1 CSSCAFRNLIVE
13 TSVRKFRLLH
23 LLLSSSYLLRCPSQ
37 LLNPATLAPHNAK
50 REPIPPITLELLLPL
65 SVIDLTTSPPS
76 ISRRRRRNE
85 LRSHRRY
92 RAALFH
98 HRAATVSALKASSR
112 SSVPSSPGSPPFS
125 VEQLCSIVA
134 GAISVPFSF
143 TWNTLIRAYART
155 ADQKHKSMELYRAML
170 MMEREQQSAAVIP
183 DNYTYRFVLKAC
195 AYLFS
200 LSEGKQVNAHVLKLG
215 FESDT
220 HICNSLIHFYATC
233 GFLDLA
239 HKVFEKMSERS
250 EVSWNI
256 MIDSYASAGEYDTAL
271 RMFCEMQ
278 RIHDP
283 DGYTMQSVISSCTGL
298 VALSLGLWAHAYI
311 LKSSDKN
318 MIDDV
323 LVNTSLCDSFK

>member
-1 CSSCAFRNLIVE
+1 
-13 TSVRKFRLLH
+13 
-23 LLLSSSYLLRCPSQ
+23 
-37 LLNPATLAPHNAK
+37 
-50 REPIPPITLELLLPL
+50 
-65 SVIDLTTSPPS
+65 
-76 ISRRRRRNE
+76 
-85 LRSHRRY
+85 
-92 RAALFH
+92 
-98 HRAATVSALKASSR
+98 
-112 SSVPSSPGSPPFS
+112 
-125 VEQLCSIVA
+125 
-134 GAISVPFSF
+134 
-143 TWNTLIRAYART
+143 
-155 ADQKHKSMELYRAML
+155 MELYRAML

-200 LSEGKQVNAHVLKLG
+200 LSEG
-215 FESDT
+215 S
-220 HICNSLIHFYATC
+220 Y
-233 GFLDLA
+233 LA

-298 VALSLGLWAHAYI
+298 GALSLGLWAHAYI